1 MPVTTTSSSASSAAP
16 FAYYTGD
23 VASGEP
29 STKGRFD
36 GEIFIDEEGRR
47 WNSAGVDT
55 SEGNGVVY
63 FPPFSSAALYA
74 EVDVLNEA
82 IDALVDV
89 MANLHPPYIEVSN
102 LSEDEV
108 EGRWAAR
115 KAISEVTSQL
125 QRQADGTAD
134 EARYAAYAGR

>member
-1 MPVTTTSSSASSAAP
+1 MPVTTTS
-16 FAYYTGD
+16 D
-23 VASGEP
+23 
-29 STKGRFD
+29 
-36 GEIFIDEEGRR
+36 RR
-47 WNSAGVDT
+47 
-55 SEGNGVVY
+55 
-63 FPPFSSAALYA
+63 PSSAALYA

-115 KAISEVTSQL
+115 KTISEAADLL
-125 QRQADGTAD
+125 QRHADGTFQ
-134 EARYAAYAGR
+134 EALDAVHAGR

>member
-1 MPVTTTSSSASSAAP
+1 MPVTTTS
-16 FAYYTGD
+16 D
-23 VASGEP
+23 
-29 STKGRFD
+29 
-36 GEIFIDEEGRR
+36 RR
-47 WNSAGVDT
+47 
-55 SEGNGVVY
+55 
-63 FPPFSSAALYA
+63 PSSAALYA

-82 IDALVDV
+82 IDALVEV
-89 MANLHPPYIEVSN
+89 MDNRHPLHDG

-134 EARYAAYAGR
+134 EARNAAYAGR

>member
-23 VASGEP
+23 AASGEP

-89 MANLHPPYIEVSN
+89 MDNFHPLHDG
-102 LSEDEV
+102 LSEAEV
-108 EGRWAAR
+108 EARWAAR
-115 KAISEVTSQL
+115 KTISEVTSQL